1 MNLEEKMKLIYKSI
15 DEKLGIDIKVI
26 NIAGVSTIAD
36 YLIIAGGNNKSQVQA
51 IADNVEEKMAK
62 EEIHPNHVEGFGSAN
77 WILMDFGDILVN
89 IFNQEDR
96 LFYDLER
103 LWQDGKVVDSGEIT
117 LNNFALQIDTS
128 QKSKYK
134 EAEGINDDSGD

>member
-62 EEIHPNHVEGFGSAN
+62 EKIHPNHVEGFGSAN

-103 LWQDGKVVDSGEIT
+103 LWQDGKIVEDIE
-117 LNNFALQIDTS
+117 L
-128 QKSKYK
+128 
-134 EAEGINDDSGD
+134 